1 MKAREEELLCREE
14 EGERYGEGSG
24 APGPPPSFSLPA
36 PWCLLPGD
44 SVTCRSGSS
53 SHSPAPAYPA
63 QQRSRLSEEREL
75 HCR

>member
-1 MKAREEELLCREE
+1 MLCREE
-14 EGERYGEGSG
+14 GGGTIWGGEWCPRP
-24 APGPPPSFSLPA
+24 APFLQP

-63 QQRSRLSEEREL
+63 QQRSRLSGEREL